1 MWLAAL
7 ARFEATMP
15 LGLSELRVALQEVS
29 SPWSSTSGMKRRR
42 AASPRCFDERQ
53 ARPGGKQPQNQE
65 PRGRGMLVR
74 SLTLGGNFVAWRHF
88 LTSAFPEKSKIR
100 LILGGRRNEAS
111 QPSWAPP
118 GPATSCQYGSWG
130 RISIVAAVL
139 VLAQSPVRG

>member
-1 MWLAAL
+1 
-7 ARFEATMP
+7 
-15 LGLSELRVALQEVS
+15 
-29 SPWSSTSGMKRRR
+29 
-42 AASPRCFDERQ
+42 
-53 ARPGGKQPQNQE
+53 
-65 PRGRGMLVR
+65 MLVR

-118 GPATSCQYGSWG
+118 GPATSCQYGSWC